1 MAKIWGKEY
10 TKTDLLRRM
19 GDISQIA
26 SAQAVE
32 LVDGNERGVR
42 AVILRNA
49 AGLELT
55 VAAERGMAI
64 TDLRYKGVPLPFSTG
79 VGTVHPAY
87 GELRGL
93 NWLRTWPAGFMTT
106 CGLTQ
111 VGSPTVDNGE
121 ELGQH
126 GRAAGIP
133 ARNLAWGGEWQ
144 KNEYVIWVSGS
155 VHEVAMFNYHL
166 RLTRRI
172 YTGLSEA
179 RFWVEDEVENLG
191 FTPAPHMFLQH
202 INLGFPL
209 VDSTSRLEL
218 PPHTP
223 MPRDDDAR
231 AGLDSYTSFHDPLP
245 GYREQVFYHTLRADD
260 RGKVEVRLVNP
271 AFNNGQG
278 LGVALRYAVRDY
290 PVLVE
295 WKQMGEGFYAMGLE
309 PANCRVSGRVAER
322 EKGTLEMLN
331 PGDVRKY
338 KLEVAIQ

>member
-1 MAKIWGKEY
+1 
-10 TKTDLLRRM
+10 
-19 GDISQIA
+19 
-26 SAQAVE
+26 VE

-55 VAAERGMAI
+55 VAAERGMSI
-64 TDLRYKGVPLPFSTG
+64 TDLRYKGVPLPFFTG

-87 GELRGL
+87 GDLRGL

-126 GRAAGIP
+126 GRAAGVP

-144 KNEYVIWVSGS
+144 KNDYVVWVSGC
-155 VHEVAMFNYHL
+155 VHEVAMSNYHL
-166 RLTRRI
+166 QLTRRI
-172 YTGLSEA
+172 YTGLSEK

-209 VDSTSRLEL
+209 VDSTARLEL

-223 MPRDDDAR
+223 EPRDEAAR
-231 AGLDSYTSFHDPLP
+231 AGLESYTTFDDPQP
-245 GYREQVFYHTLRADD
+245 GYREQVFYHYLHPDD
-260 RGKVEVRLVNP
+260 HGKVEVRLINP
-271 AFNNGQG
+271 IFNNGQG
-278 LGVALRYAVRDY
+278 LGVALRYSVADY

-295 WKQMGEGFYAMGLE
+295 WKQMGEGFYAVGLE
-309 PANCRVSGRVAER
+309 PANCRVSGRVA
-322 EKGTLEMLN
+322 
-331 PGDVRKY
+331 
-338 KLEVAIQ
+338 